1 MKKYLVLVLSLMC
14 VSCADLNAQM
24 AGLTKAMNGDS
35 NQQSQS
41 ATAPNKVN
49 NQSPQKNSSP
59 SKSGNVNNVANESGS
74 LNLKEAQVALDCG
87 ILIVGAKDDRLGVYQ
102 RTGATLP
109 VKVLNYDAAKK
120 VYEFNILGAPSFGP
134 KLADS
139 YKLNVNNKT
148 LESVYNQPSNEPRPP
163 RISNCNSLKTQNTQA
178 PKDDRASVPDW
189 VSKMKQDMEDSKSP
203 KQKEFE
209 ADRQKE
215 KNLISES
222 DFVFRC
228 SPPASMPVQ
237 IYSTKSGIKFYD
249 VFGKDVAGNYQNIQ
263 VKGGV
268 IYFESKPLDT
278 GAVNLK
284 TKYAL
289 DTANG
294 NLAQLTDVAN
304 SFTGKQDR
312 TAQEVTCKKL
322 K

>member
-14 VSCADLNAQM
+14 VSCADLDTQM
-24 AGLTKAMNGDS
+24 AGLKKAMNGDS

-74 LNLKEAQVALDCG
+74 LNLKEAQVAFDCG
-87 ILIVGAKDDRLGVYQ
+87 IFIVGAKDDRLGVHQ

-163 RISNCNSLKTQNTQA
+163 RISNCNSLKTQNTQV
-178 PKDDRASVPDW
+178 PKDDRASEPDW
-189 VSKMKQDMEDSKSP
+189 VSKMKQDMENSKTP
-203 KQKEFE
+203 KQKEIE
-209 ADRQKE
+209 STRQKYTDLLSSADSAYRCGPSTFIISNNKVTFLDYMDKDISNQFTDVRIE
-215 KNLISES
+215 KSLVYYTVNVPKLG
-222 DFVFRC
+222 
-228 SPPASMPVQ
+228 P
-237 IYSTKSGIKFYD
+237 TKS
-249 VFGKDVAGNYQNIQ
+249 V
-263 VKGGV
+263 
-268 IYFESKPLDT
+268 LDT
-278 GAVNLK
+278 NEKKTITLVN
-284 TKYAL
+284 
-289 DTANG
+289 G
-294 NLAQLTDVAN
+294 I
-304 SFTGKQDR
+304 SFDPNKSNQFTMDSP
-312 TAQEVTCKKL
+312 CKKI